1 MSTEILNH
9 DIFKMIPTFSDNL
22 YIRTKMLDNNLYLN
36 IINILDGYEYEI
48 NIDIRDLNSPFGKND
63 TYFIILNSFKKL
75 ANYSF
80 TYKINPNNINIKIKF
95 LFNTFLDVLF
105 NIKVP
110 RLIKENYSKNNFEYK
125 NNIEILKK
133 SEKHSHDVEI
143 INDDILSLKKD
154 IFYLKREI
162 RELKSLNNENNEI
175 NKYNQT
181 KLFEQ
186 QIMIDD
192 LKKTISFL

>member
-1 MSTEILNH
+1 MSVEILNH
-9 DIFKMIPTFSDNL
+9 DILKMIPTISDNL
-22 YIRTKMLDNNLYLN
+22 YIRTKLSDNNLYLN

-63 TYFIILNSFKKL
+63 TYYIILNSFKKL

-80 TYKINPNNINIKIKF
+80 TYKINPNSINIKIKF

-110 RLIKENYSKNNFEYK
+110 RLIKENYYKNNFEYK

-133 SEKHSHDVEI
+133 SEKHSQDVEI

-162 RELKSLNNENNEI
+162 RELKNLNNEINEN

-192 LKKTISFL
+192 LKKVVSFL